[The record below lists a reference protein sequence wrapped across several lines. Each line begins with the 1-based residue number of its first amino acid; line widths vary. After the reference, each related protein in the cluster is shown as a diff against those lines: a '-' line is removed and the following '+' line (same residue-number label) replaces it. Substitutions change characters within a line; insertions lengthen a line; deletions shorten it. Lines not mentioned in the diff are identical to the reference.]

1 MGYGNILSF
10 RGHRFWFHIFHRTIS
25 FRSVHN
31 TNARLEMIDE
41 LAVCNL
47 LLLFQNE
54 IANLERTI
62 EKNERDINNE
72 KSLQE
77 LLQNEG
83 CKG

>member
-1 MGYGNILSF
+1 
-10 RGHRFWFHIFHRTIS
+10 
-25 FRSVHN
+25 
-31 TNARLEMIDE
+31 MIDE